1 MHDKYVQKILEQTCQ
16 DYNLIAEQYTSTRS
30 YVPGDVLKLSEYI
43 NSGDKVLDSGCAN
56 ARLYPIIK
64 EKGAK
69 YVGIDVSESL
79 IDISKNLY
87 PDGEFRVMNSLNM
100 DFDDEVF
107 DKVLSVSV
115 LHHIPSD
122 KLRKKYLLEINRV
135 LKKRG
140 LILLRVQDLISN
152 QKYRTLILKYFVL
165 KLVGWNKMDF
175 GDLLIPWKDGQGNIL
190 AERYFHCFSKKELKE
205 LFKKAGFDIEKVYY
219 DGKDPFFNIYVIAR
233 KP

>member
-1 MHDKYVQKILEQTCQ
+1 M
-16 DYNLIAEQYTSTRS
+16 
-30 YVPGDVLKLSEYI
+30 GD
-43 NSGDKVLDSGCAN
+43 NVLDSGCAN
-56 ARLYPIIK
+56 ARLYPVIK
-64 EKGAK
+64 EKGGK

-100 DFDDEVF
+100 DFDDETF

-115 LHHIPSD
+115 LHHIPSE

-135 LKKRG
+135 LKRG
-140 LILLRVQDLISN
+140 GMVLLRVQDLISN
-152 QKYRTLILKYFVL
+152 QKYRMLILKYFFL
-165 KLVGWNKMDF
+165 KLIGWSKMDF

-205 LFKKAGFDIEKVYY
+205 LFKKAGFEIEKVYY

>member
-1 MHDKYVQKILEQTCQ
+1 
-16 DYNLIAEQYTSTRS
+16 
-30 YVPGDVLKLSEYI
+30 LSEYI
-43 NSGDKVLDSGCAN
+43 NLGDNVLDSGCAN
-56 ARLYPIIK
+56 ARLYPVIK
-64 EKGAK
+64 EKGGK

-100 DFDDEVF
+100 DFDDEIF

-115 LHHIPSD
+115 LHHIPSE

-135 LKKRG
+135 LKRG
-140 LILLRVQDLISN
+140 GMVLLRVQDLISN
-152 QKYRTLILKYFVL
+152 QKYRMLILKYFFL
-165 KLVGWNKMDF
+165 KLIGWSKMDF

-205 LFKKAGFDIEKVYY
+205 LFKKAGFEIEKVYY

>member
-1 MHDKYVQKILEQTCQ
+1 M
-16 DYNLIAEQYTSTRS
+16 
-30 YVPGDVLKLSEYI
+30 GD
-43 NSGDKVLDSGCAN
+43 NVLDSGCAN
-56 ARLYPIIK
+56 ARLYPVIK
-64 EKGAK
+64 EKGGK

-100 DFDDEVF
+100 DFDDEIF

-115 LHHIPSD
+115 LHHIPSE

-135 LKKRG
+135 LKRG
-140 LILLRVQDLISN
+140 GMVLLRVQDLISN
-152 QKYRTLILKYFVL
+152 QKYRMLILKYFFL
-165 KLVGWNKMDF
+165 KLIGWSKMDF

-205 LFKKAGFDIEKVYY
+205 LFKKAGFEIEKVYY